1 MTRRHADW
9 LAAYLEYHSYSE
21 APKHMRFWCGV
32 SAIAGALRRKV
43 WIDQRFFQWYPNFY
57 IILVAKPG
65 IVSKS
70 TTADVAMKLLRQV
83 EGIKFGPDVVT
94 WEALV
99 GCFEGAREAFEYK
112 GEWHVMSP
120 LTLLSSEF
128 GNLLDPQNRS
138 MVDLYVSL
146 WDGRQGGFE
155 KVTKTSG
162 SNTVVNPWINML
174 ACTTPAWIAGS
185 FPQYMIGGGFTS
197 RCIFVHAEEKTTL
210 IANPGRYVPPNF
222 KQLEIDL
229 VADLQEISTLCGE
242 YKLTEAAYDWT
253 EAWYKRHWAAPPAH
267 LNTEQFEGYL
277 ARKQTHMYKLAMILA
292 AARSNRME
300 LTPEIFADA
309 EVMITDLEPDM
320 AKVFA
325 RIGRSDEAASAEK
338 LLMYIRKNSPVRY
351 DIALQ
356 HVRQDFPKL
365 RDFEAVLAGLVG
377 AQLVRLEQGKDGKPY
392 LVGPPP
398 IRHGAQ

>member
-1 MTRRHADW
+1 MTRHHADW
-9 LAAYLEYHSYSE
+9 LAAYLEYHSHSE

-43 WIDQRFFQWYPNFY
+43 WIDQTYFQWYPNFY
-57 IILVAKPG
+57 IVLVAKPG
-65 IVSKS
+65 VVSKS
-70 TTADVAMKLLRQV
+70 TTADVAMRLLRKV

-99 GCFEGAREAFEYK
+99 GCFETAREAFEY
-112 GEWHVMSP
+112 GSEWHTMSP

-162 SNTVVNPWINML
+162 NNTIVNPWINML

-197 RCIFVHAEEKTTL
+197 RCIFVYAEKKEVL
-210 IANPGRYVPPNF
+210 IANPGRHVPANHAE
-222 KQLEIDL
+222 LERTLIEDL
-229 VADLQEISTLCGE
+229 TKISNLIGE
-242 YKLTEAAYDWT
+242 YKLTEAAYAWT
-253 EAWYKRHWAAPPAH
+253 EEWYKAHWAKPPSH
-267 LNTEQFEGYL
+267 LDTNQFEGYL
-277 ARKQTHMYKLAMILA
+277 ARKQTHIYKLAMVLA
-292 AARSNRME
+292 AARGDAMW
-300 LTPEIFADA
+300 LTEEHFRDA
-309 EVMITDLEPDM
+309 TAMVSDLEPDM
-320 AKVFA
+320 VKVFE
-325 RIGRSDEAASAEK
+325 RIGRTDESNNADK
-338 LLMYIRKNSPVRY
+338 LLNFIRKNGPVRY

-356 HVRQDFPKL
+356 HVYREFPKL
-365 RDFEAVLAGLVG
+365 RDFEAVLAGLVNAKLVAMVQG
-377 AQLVRLEQGKDGKPY
+377 ADGKVY
-392 LVGPPP
+392 LQGVFL
-398 IRHGAQ
+398 A